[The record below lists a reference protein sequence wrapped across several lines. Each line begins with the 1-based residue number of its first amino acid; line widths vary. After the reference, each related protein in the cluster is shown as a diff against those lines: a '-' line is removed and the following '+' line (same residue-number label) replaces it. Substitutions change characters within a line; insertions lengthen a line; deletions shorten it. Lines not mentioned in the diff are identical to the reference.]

1 MPHGIDPAEMATK
14 YLWLNDRIDILST
27 AKYEDQIFRKQSY
40 IVLPLDKK
48 LYEHQTIRAAKN
60 TGEDLSRSKRLR
72 DTFVLF
78 KIVLW
83 TFFSDLVLW

>member
-48 LYEHQTIRAAKN
+48 LIWAPNY
-60 TGEDLSRSKRLR
+60 
-72 DTFVLF
+72 
-78 KIVLW
+78 
-83 TFFSDLVLW
+83 

>member
-14 YLWLNDRIDILST
+14 YLWLNNKIDILST

-48 LYEHQTIRAAKN
+48 LIWAPNY
-60 TGEDLSRSKRLR
+60 
-72 DTFVLF
+72 
-78 KIVLW
+78 
-83 TFFSDLVLW
+83 